1 MCPKLVNLGSLCID
15 FVYSVPN
22 IAREGETVSSL
33 GQQQFPGG
41 KGLNQS
47 VSAALAGITVHHHG
61 SIGADGALL
70 REALEGAGVI
80 VDNVLVSESD
90 SGRAFIQV
98 DASGSNAIVIDGGA
112 NRSITPGQVKA
123 ALDAMGPADWLL
135 LQNEINDLDEVIRQG
150 ADRGLKIALN
160 LAPVDQRIKNYP
172 LDMLDLLI
180 VNLVE
185 GQAVSGTSDTGVALA
200 EKIADLLP
208 ATSVLLT
215 EGKNG
220 SIMIDCENRLRIE
233 TGSFDVEVVDETA
246 AGDAFVGYFMA
257 GLVESRELG
266 LLLKEASAAGAVAV
280 SRPGAATSIP
290 QRTDVEAMLHAQSV
304 SQEIRTL

>member
-1 MCPKLVNLGSLCID
+1 MCSKLVNLGSLCID

-61 SIGADGALL
+61 SIGVDGALL

-160 LAPVDQRIKNYP
+160 LAPVDQRIKDYP

-266 LLLKEASAAGAVAV
+266 LLLKAASAAGAVAV

-290 QRTDVEAMLHAQSV
+290 QRTDIEAMLHAQSV

>member
-1 MCPKLVNLGSLCID
+1 
-15 FVYSVPN
+15 
-22 IAREGETVSSL
+22 
-33 GQQQFPGG
+33 
-41 KGLNQS
+41 
-47 VSAALAGITVHHHG
+47 
-61 SIGADGALL
+61 
-70 REALEGAGVI
+70 
-80 VDNVLVSESD
+80 
-90 SGRAFIQV
+90 
-98 DASGSNAIVIDGGA
+98 
-112 NRSITPGQVKA
+112 VKA

-160 LAPVDQRIKNYP
+160 LAPVDQRIKDYP

-290 QRTDVEAMLHAQSV
+290 QRTDIEAMLHAQSV

>member
-47 VSAALAGITVHHHG
+47 VSAALAGIAVHHHG

-70 REALEGAGVI
+70 REALEGAGVN
-80 VDNVLVSESD
+80 VDSILLSDSD

-98 DASGSNAIVIDGGA
+98 DGSGSNAIVIDGGA
-112 NRSITPGQVKA
+112 NRLITKTQMKA
-123 ALDAMGPADWLL
+123 AFDTMGQADWLL
-135 LQNEINDLDEVIRQG
+135 LQNEINDLEEVIRQG
-150 ADRGLKIALN
+150 ADRDLKIALN
-160 LAPVDQRIKNYP
+160 LAPVDQRIKDYP

-185 GQAVSGTSDTGVALA
+185 GQAVSGTSDSGIALA
-200 EKIADLLP
+200 EKISDLLP
-208 ATSVLLT
+208 RTSVLLT

-220 SIMIDCENRLRIE
+220 SILIDCSNRLRIE
-233 TGSFDVEVVDETA
+233 TGSFNVEVVDETA

-257 GLVESRELG
+257 GLVESREMG
-266 LLLKEASAAGAVAV
+266 LLLKEASAAGALAV
-280 SRPGAATSIP
+280 SRHGAATSIP
-290 QRTDVEAMLHAQSV
+290 KRTDVQALLEAQSV
-304 SQEIRTL
+304 SQEIRNL